1 MTWSTREL
9 ADLAGTTVNTI
20 RHYHSLGLLTAPERR
35 YNGYKEYR
43 VHHLVRLIQLRRV
56 VELGVPLAQVDATA
70 GHGIASH
77 DELRELDERVV
88 AEIARLQRARSDI
101 AALLTVRAPVD
112 TPRGFEAIAA
122 DLSEPDRSLIHIL
135 TRLHDEVSMSR
146 LKQMVADEP
155 AEGREAFAVLPPDA
169 DEADR
174 RRVVSLLGSGGTNWR
189 STARPWLVVDPG
201 HRRAHSQETRAALA
215 EIVTELY
222 NSAQRDVLRR
232 VTAAGLASDLREARH
247 VHEPRSA

>member
-35 YNGYKEYR
+35 YNGYKQYR

-56 VELGVPLAQVDATA
+56 VELGVPLAQVDVTA
-70 GHGIASH
+70 GHGITSH

-88 AEIARLQRARSDI
+88 AEIERLQRARTDI
-101 AALLTVRAPVD
+101 AALLSVRAPVD
-112 TPRGFEAIAA
+112 TPRGFEAFVA
-122 DLSEPDRSLIHIL
+122 DLSESDRSLIHIL
-135 TRLHDEVSMSR
+135 TRLHDEASVSR
-146 LKQMVADEP
+146 LKQMVADECP
-155 AEGREAFAVLPPDA
+155 QGREAFAALPPDA
-169 DEADR
+169 DEGDR
-174 RRVVSLLGSGGTNWR
+174 RLTASLLAATGANWR
-189 STARPWLVVDPG
+189 STDRPWLIAGTG
-201 HRRAHSQETRAALA
+201 HRRANSQEIRAALS

-232 VTAAGLASDLREARH
+232 VAEGALPGDLREIS
-247 VHEPRSA
+247 VPEPQPA

>member
-9 ADLAGTTVNTI
+9 ADLAGTTINTI

-77 DELRELDERVV
+77 DGLHELDERVV
-88 AEIARLQRARSDI
+88 AEIERLQRARSDI
-101 AALLTVRAPVD
+101 AALLSVRAPVE

-122 DLSEPDRSLIHIL
+122 DLSESDRSLIHIL
-135 TRLHDEVSMSR
+135 TRLHDENAVVR
-146 LKQMVADEP
+146 LKEMVAE
-155 AEGREAFAVLPPDA
+155 ESVQGRREFDALRPDA
-169 DEADR
+169 GEADR
-174 RRVVSLLGSGGTNWR
+174 RRVVDLLTVGAPNWR
-189 STARPWLVVDPG
+189 STDRPWMDATAA
-201 HRRAHSQETRAALA
+201 HRRANSPEVRAAIR
-215 EIVTELY
+215 EIVDELY
-222 NSAQRDVLRR
+222 NSAQRDVLHRIAVPATPIELHPLR
-232 VTAAGLASDLREARH
+232 LAQ
-247 VHEPRSA
+247 SA

>member
-56 VELGVPLAQVDATA
+56 VELGVPLAHVDVAA

-88 AEIARLQRARSDI
+88 AEMERLQRARSDI
-101 AALLTVRAPVD
+101 AALLSVRAPVD

-122 DLSEPDRSLIHIL
+122 DLSEPDRSLIQIL
-135 TRLHDEVSMSR
+135 TRLHDEASVSR
-146 LKQMVADEP
+146 LKQMVADEC
-155 AEGREAFAVLPPDA
+155 AEGRKAFTALLPDA
-169 DEADR
+169 SEADR
-174 RRVVSLLGSGGTNWR
+174 RRVASLLGSDGANWR
-189 STARPWLVVDPG
+189 STDRPWLVAGTG
-201 HRRAHSQETRAALA
+201 HRRANSQETRAALA
-215 EIVTELY
+215 EIVVELF

-232 VTAAGLASDLREARH
+232 IAVAADSAEIQRLRRIPE
-247 VHEPRSA
+247 VQSA